1 MSKVSL
7 IIQARIGSKRLP
19 GKTLLPLAGKPLI
32 YRIVERVKRCKQ
44 IDNLILAIPDTDA
57 DAKITKIN
65 FSCNLKIFKGPEN
78 DLVSRYFFAA
88 KKYNS
93 KTVVRLPGD
102 NCMPEPSEIDRI
114 ILFYKKFKNPFFA
127 SNLSNILNN
136 QYPDGIGAEVFGF
149 NYLDDLVNMKLSKKK
164 KEHIHLNFFDYK
176 LNSPINEK
184 WCKIRTI
191 KCPVQFRR
199 PDICLD
205 VNNIKDYK
213 FISDIY
219 KNLYNTNPKFKI
231 TDVINYLDRK
241 KWKKVKKD

>member
-19 GKTLLPLAGKPLI
+19 GKTLLPLAAKPLI

-44 IDNLILAIPDTDA
+44 IDNLILAIPDTEA
-57 DAKITKIN
+57 DAEITKIN
-65 FSCNLKIFKGPEN
+65 FGCNLKIFRGSEN
-78 DLVSRYFFAA
+78 NLVSRYFFAA

-93 KTVVRLPGD
+93 KVVVRLPGD

-114 ILFYKKFKNPFFA
+114 ILFYKKFNKPFFA

-149 NYLDDLVNMKLSKKK
+149 NYLDDLMNTRLSKEKT
-164 KEHIHLNFFDYK
+164 EHIHLNFFDYK
-176 LNSPINEK
+176 LNKPINEK

-191 KCPVQFRR
+191 NCPKEFRR
-199 PDICLD
+199 PEICLD
-205 VNNIKDYK
+205 VNTIEDYK

-219 KNLYNTNPKFKI
+219 ENLYYIKPKFKI
-231 TDVINYLDRK
+231 TDIINYLDK
-241 KWKKVKKD
+241 KNEK

>member
-44 IDNLILAIPDTDA
+44 IDNLILAIPDTEV
-57 DAKITKIN
+57 DAKIAKIN
-65 FSCNLKIFKGPEN
+65 FGCNLKIFRGSEN

-93 KTVVRLPGD
+93 KIVVRLPGD

-149 NYLDDLVNMKLSKKK
+149 NYLDDLINMKLSKKK
-164 KEHIHLNFFDYK
+164 KEHIHLNFFNYK

-191 KCPVQFRR
+191 KCPTEFRR

-205 VNNIKDYK
+205 VNTIEEYK

-219 KNLYNTNPKFKI
+219 KNLYYINSKFKI
-231 TDVINYLDRK
+231 TDIINYLDK
-241 KWKKVKKD
+241 KK